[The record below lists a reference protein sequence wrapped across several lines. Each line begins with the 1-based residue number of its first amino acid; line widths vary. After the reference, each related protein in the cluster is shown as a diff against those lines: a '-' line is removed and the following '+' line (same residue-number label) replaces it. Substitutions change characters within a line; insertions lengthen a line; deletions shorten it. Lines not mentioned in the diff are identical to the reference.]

1 VKAQGLKVGTVLSP
15 LADVVAIHRFANLFC
30 TGRLNHPGF
39 PAFLLNSTGFVSEN
53 IYHTGP
59 GKGPVRS
66 GGLTSAYQINVEA
79 IA

>member
-1 VKAQGLKVGTVLSP
+1 
-15 LADVVAIHRFANLFC
+15 LFC